1 MKTQQEIEQMKT
13 KKQEDISYL
22 SLKAN
27 NYYQLGDKVMFDHY
41 DREHAKAVA
50 QYNILLEVLR

>member
-1 MKTQQEIEQMKT
+1 MKTEQEIEAMLM

-27 NYYQLGDKVMFDHY
+27 NYYQLSDTVMFDHY
-41 DREHAKAVA
+41 DREYAKAVS
-50 QYNILLEVLR
+50 QYNILFEVLK